1 MESLEFYSHILSLG
15 DPVSEFPQFPR
26 TWSPLKGTSF
36 EGEPP
41 LFPVLVF
48 EVPDLWAG
56 ATFCGSSA
64 ALSILIQNFDKETL
78 KSTYRNINLECKNK
92 CF

>member
-1 MESLEFYSHILSLG
+1 MESLEFYSHILSLA

-56 ATFCGSSA
+56 ATFCGSSS
-64 ALSILIQNFDKETL
+64 ALSVPIQEFDTETL
-78 KSTYRNINLECKNK
+78 SKIYLQKFK
-92 CF
+92 PGMQK